1 MMTSR
6 KQNNGQNPPKPL
18 TPALSAAF
26 HRASKPLTPRLA
38 NPGGYPSRKL
48 VADHVPPSSL
58 KGSPSASPGPF
69 LKSNITPRSGPRLK
83 NTKQDERFT
92 PPTSPPTRTLH
103 SRHPSLNSQISAAA
117 TPASNTV
124 KSRKGGSPVRSSTK
138 PDLSKIVTTK
148 PMDMLTPPLG
158 RTSRPSSLAE
168 GSGESSP
175 KFFHASDA
183 QSVLSDSD
191 EKPAIN
197 FRPVTTFVYANGA
210 VEHQASRMVESSPI
224 IPSSRRPARAMRPSL
239 LGIPQGTP
247 SPRLM
252 SPRFLDSSSRFGD
265 DARSTISSL
274 ADDASDVGS
283 QVRYPMSRT
292 LNGNRPP
299 LSQGE
304 HVKSASID
312 LTLRRTPSRDLPP
325 NSAVISPSASHSSHD
340 AVPPVSV
347 TGRRPRIFSNSSNA
361 SADTHVSRSHSPGKV
376 DAGLE
381 PIKEVNSRIERRIMD
396 LEISNSSLLAINRT
410 LEREMRKQNA
420 ELRRFRRLSRAGRLS
435 LIPARS
441 LESLQAA
448 GKDNEQEERDEQS
461 SASDSDNE
469 SEPSEEDSNAD
480 DSGQGQES
488 NSDNDTRLRVG
499 DEKKVYID
507 LARHQE
513 LLAGSRKMN
522 HSLKRCLAWTEDL
535 IKEARK
541 ALEYKVRAN
550 DASLGGRV
558 LPPEELTDI
567 EESSH
572 GLLSP
577 SAGIESVISP
587 NYRCGSGDDEDD
599 NLDHDT

>member
-1 MMTSR
+1 
-6 KQNNGQNPPKPL
+6 
-18 TPALSAAF
+18 
-26 HRASKPLTPRLA
+26 
-38 NPGGYPSRKL
+38 
-48 VADHVPPSSL
+48 
-58 KGSPSASPGPF
+58 
-69 LKSNITPRSGPRLK
+69 
-83 NTKQDERFT
+83 
-92 PPTSPPTRTLH
+92 
-103 SRHPSLNSQISAAA
+103 
-117 TPASNTV
+117 
-124 KSRKGGSPVRSSTK
+124 
-138 PDLSKIVTTK
+138 
-148 PMDMLTPPLG
+148 
-158 RTSRPSSLAE
+158 
-168 GSGESSP
+168 
-175 KFFHASDA
+175 
-183 QSVLSDSD
+183 
-191 EKPAIN
+191 
-197 FRPVTTFVYANGA
+197 
-210 VEHQASRMVESSPI
+210 
-224 IPSSRRPARAMRPSL
+224 
-239 LGIPQGTP
+239 
-247 SPRLM
+247 
-252 SPRFLDSSSRFGD
+252 
-265 DARSTISSL
+265 
-274 ADDASDVGS
+274 
-283 QVRYPMSRT
+283 
-292 LNGNRPP
+292 
-299 LSQGE
+299 
-304 HVKSASID
+304 
-312 LTLRRTPSRDLPP
+312 
-325 NSAVISPSASHSSHD
+325 
-340 AVPPVSV
+340 
-347 TGRRPRIFSNSSNA
+347 
-361 SADTHVSRSHSPGKV
+361 
-376 DAGLE
+376 
-381 PIKEVNSRIERRIMD
+381 MD

-448 GKDNEQEERDEQS
+448 GKDNDQEEPDQKS
-461 SASDSDNE
+461 SASDSDND